1 MGEFSVGATRQV
13 PAPGRARAAGFSFVE
28 VLIVTI
34 MVALLAA
41 IAIPSFLGTRDQATG
56 ATAQALL
63 RTAASGMESA
73 VVDEGGYAAIAP
85 AALSAMEPG
94 VVWLSAPGAEA
105 SAGEVSVTGLGAGGY
120 TLTTTTGSGAVYTL
134 VKDLGAAPTVTRSCG
149 PGCSW

>member
-1 MGEFSVGATRQV
+1 MGDVSFGGIRQTAAGDR
-13 PAPGRARAAGFSFVE
+13 PQAAGFSFVE

-56 ATAQALL
+56 AAAQALL

-73 VVDEGGYAAIAP
+73 AVDEDGYAAIAP
-85 AALSAMEPG
+85 AALSAIEPG
-94 VVWLSAPGAEA
+94 VTWLSAPGAEV
-105 SAGEVSVTGLGAGGY
+105 SAAEVSVTGLGANGY

-134 VKDLGAAPTVTRSCG
+134 VKDLSGAPTVTRSCG
-149 PGCSW
+149 AGCSW